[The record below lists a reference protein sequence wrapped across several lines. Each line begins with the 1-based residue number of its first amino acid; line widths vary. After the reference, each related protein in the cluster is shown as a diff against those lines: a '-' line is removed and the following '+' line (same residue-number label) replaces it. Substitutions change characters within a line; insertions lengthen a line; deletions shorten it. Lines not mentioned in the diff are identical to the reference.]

1 MGKYTKKGVTI
12 EAVKWTGENR
22 EEINDFC
29 GSDGYITTAGDLNIK
44 TLEGELSAK
53 IGDMIIKGI
62 KGEFYPCKPDIFE
75 ATYSDFKGP
84 FSFGRA
90 LEALETGHRC
100 YREGWHGKDMFVF
113 LVNGSNFKVN
123 REPLLSILGDGTEVN
138 YNPHIDIKQ
147 PSGDIST
154 WVPSIGDALAKD
166 WRITT
171 F

>member
-1 MGKYTKKGVTI
+1 
-12 EAVKWTGENR
+12 
-22 EEINDFC
+22 
-29 GSDGYITTAGDLNIK
+29 
-44 TLEGELSAK
+44 
-53 IGDMIIKGI
+53 
-62 KGEFYPCKPDIFE
+62 
-75 ATYSDFKGP
+75 
-84 FSFGRA
+84 FGRA